1 MTCQSVSYFGMT
13 ITTLKKRL
21 DSHYYNGSI
30 FQHYKQNH
38 KESITK
44 QNLYNNTLI
53 LEKEQD
59 WRKLAIKEALKIIE
73 LTPKWNIQFKK
84 LSSILKLYKN
94 RDLTQVKY
102 NEKEQDTPQTN
113 NETTRSMITPIYT
126 ATNKRAHYHQ
136 KVRIVR

>member
-1 MTCQSVSYFGMT
+1 MTRK
-13 ITTLKKRL
+13 TLKKKL

-59 WRKLAIKEALKIIE
+59 WRKLAIKEAQKIIE
-73 LTPKWNIQFKK
+73 LTVRSFLGIYWAKGK
-84 LSSILKLYKN
+84 L
-94 RDLTQVKY
+94 
-102 NEKEQDTPQTN
+102 
-113 NETTRSMITPIYT
+113 
-126 ATNKRAHYHQ
+126 A
-136 KVRIVR
+136 